1 MNSLLT
7 RTISGAVFV
16 AVMLAA
22 TLWHPVAFG
31 AVFALVTAVMTAE
44 YLHLTLGS
52 RHRFR
57 QVLVTLESFLIFAA
71 AFCIKWGISGYRTA
85 LLILPVPLFLF
96 ILQLY
101 NRSREDYLD
110 LPFLLTPLCYIAVPF
125 SITNLFWSGDADTF
139 DASLL
144 LSLLIMLWSS
154 DVGAYIF
161 GSLFGQKNGHRLFPS
176 VSPKKSW
183 EGFFGGM
190 LTCIGAGLLLERT
203 AMLDF
208 GYAHA
213 VVLGLLVSGFGTWG
227 DLVES
232 QLKRNFGAK
241 DSGRIMPGHGGLLDR
256 FDGALTAF
264 PAAALY
270 MALTGLI

>member
-22 TLWHPVAFG
+22 TLWHPGAFG
-31 AVFALVTAVMTAE
+31 AVFAFVTAVMTAE
-44 YLHLTLGS
+44 YLHITLGG
-52 RHRFR
+52 RHRIA
-57 QVLVTLESFLIFAA
+57 QALVILESILIFAA
-71 AFCIKWGISGYRTA
+71 AFCVKWGICGYRA
-85 LLILPVPLFLF
+85 AFLALPVPLVLF
-96 ILQLY
+96 IRQLY
-101 NRSREDYLD
+101 SRSREDYKD
-110 LPFLLTPLCYIAVPF
+110 LPFLLTPICYIAVPF
-125 SITNLFWSGDADTF
+125 SLTNLFWSGDTDTF

-154 DVGAYIF
+154 DVGAYVF

-183 EGFFGGM
+183 EGFFGGT
-190 LTCIGAGLLLERT
+190 LSCIGTGIVLQRT
-203 AMLDF
+203 GMLDF
-208 GYAHA
+208 GYVHSA
-213 VVLGLLVSGFGTWG
+213 VLGLLVSGFGTWG

-232 QLKRNFGAK
+232 QLKRNFGVK

-270 MALTGLI
+270 MVLTGLI